1 MALVLSLLLRWYLIS
16 ELITDEALIWALVVA
31 SCGSRAAMVWVMDSL
46 PTARR
51 DGLSDRTG
59 RPGELATAVAVL
71 IGVVVIVLAPDYS
84 AWRLALLALLAA
96 LVVRQIA
103 KRKIGGQTGDVL
115 GATQQVTEIALLTGC
130 QMMAYGWQAIP

>member
-1 MALVLSLLLRWYLIS
+1 MCWTALAAFP
-16 ELITDEALIWALVVA
+16 DEVNV
-31 SCGSRAAMVWVMDSL
+31 RV
-46 PTARR
+46 
-51 DGLSDRTG
+51 
-59 RPGELATAVAVL
+59 
-71 IGVVVIVLAPDYS
+71 
-84 AWRLALLALLAA
+84 AA